1 MGFALLK
8 RKFRTEVCFP
18 SLRMMLKQREVSVA
32 KKERT
37 LLKKML
43 VRLIS
48 KVIQLVFLAN
58 ILFRD
63 SGEMFC
69 SLSLFFR

>member
-8 RKFRTEVCFP
+8 RKFRNEVCFP
-18 SLRMMLKQREVSVA
+18 SLRMMLKQREVSVG

>member
-18 SLRMMLKQREVSVA
+18 SLRRMPKQRDVSVG
-32 KKERT
+32 KKEIT
-37 LLKKML
+37 LLTKIL

-48 KVIQLVFLAN
+48 KVIQQVFLVN
-58 ILFRD
+58 VLFRD
-63 SGEMFC
+63 SVEMF
-69 SLSLFFR
+69 